1 MDQSDHSL
9 YSQQQL
15 QRPLKNTELQQQQQ
29 QQLSPSSNTCVIPS
43 TSPSLAFS
51 SPIQQ
56 IQQLS
61 TQNTTIL
68 LHQQS
73 PQSTTP
79 LHQQT
84 GVGNTTPTSGNSGS
98 TISMGLQRDYLK
110 DNADMEQMLGE
121 LASSGDIGD
130 LMQVFKSFDSV
141 PAADN
146 LCELAGGLALF
157 NDVDVMN
164 IASLEYVTATTPN
177 KETLDTLEIRNEIE
191 KRQAQMIRK
200 CDFLIRRLKK
210 IQARCM
216 GQHINEEINILFDY
230 IQQLVKQKE
239 RESKTIT
246 TMTPLSKLT
255 TEKQKQYQSCSMKTL
270 IKRIEQAAVSQQSS
284 IGAKDVLSSIS
295 TVKNNNDAH
304 TLSSVSSTSAPKG
317 LLSGNNKL
325 SRSNCV
331 AFESVVPKIDS
342 DASRQIERSAGILK
356 SSVKCV
362 TSAIDSDATASSSGG
377 ESADE
382 MILYNNLTQ
391 TPQPM

>member
-9 YSQQQL
+9 YSQQPSPRQL
-15 QRPLKNTELQQQQQ
+15 KVTDIQQELLPL
-29 QQLSPSSNTCVIPS
+29 SNNCVTPS
-43 TSPSLAFS
+43 TSPSLTFS
-51 SPIQQ
+51 SPTINCIQQ
-56 IQQLS
+56 P
-61 TQNTTIL
+61 
-68 LHQQS
+68 HQQS
-73 PQSTTP
+73 HQSTIP

-84 GVGNTTPTSGNSGS
+84 GVGNTTPTSSNSGPN
-98 TISMGLQRDYLK
+98 INMGLQRDYLK

-141 PAADN
+141 PASDN

-164 IASLEYVTATTPN
+164 IASLEYVSATTPN

-255 TEKQKQYQSCSMKTL
+255 TDKQKQYQSCSMKTL
-270 IKRIEQAAVSQQSS
+270 IKRIEQATVSQQSS
-284 IGAKDVLSSIS
+284 IAVKDMLSINS
-295 TVKNNNDAH
+295 TVKNSNDAI
-304 TLSSVSSTSAPKG
+304 TSASVSHVQKG
-317 LLSGNNKL
+317 LLSGNSKA

-331 AFESVVPKIDS
+331 VIESVVPKIDS
-342 DASRQIERSAGILK
+342 DGIRQIERSAGMLR

-362 TSAIDSDATASSSGG
+362 ASAIDSDATASSSGG

-382 MILYNNLTQ
+382 MILYNNVTQ